1 MLSVT
6 KFSRCT
12 NKSLYIN
19 GLDIKIKPI
28 YVREYG
34 HKTHQ
39 DEKQNDYSFR
49 NLSIGLGLGIFGSI
63 GLCFGY
69 FLHEELDQ
77 FLTKSSP
84 LVYIRT
90 ALNPIVNAANPIE
103 PPAKGSARLKFNFVA
118 DVVDKCASSV
128 VYIEIQDSRRYGRLI
143 TNLIVKYTVN

>member
-1 MLSVT
+1 MVLECKYKMNINRLMLNIA

-12 NKSLYIN
+12 NKPLYIN
-19 GLDIKIKPI
+19 SLNVKIKPI

-34 HKTHQ
+34 QNTRQ
-39 DEKQNDYSFR
+39 DEKQNDNKFR
-49 NLSIGLGLGIFGSI
+49 NLSIGFGIFGTI

-77 FLTKSSP
+77 FLTKGSP

-90 ALNPIVNAANPIE
+90 ALNPIVNAANPIDTN
-103 PPAKGSARLKFNFVA
+103 PPAKGSSRIKFNFIA

-128 VYIEIQDSRRYGRLI
+128 VYIEIQDSRR
-143 TNLIVKYTVN
+143 